1 MTNADDVRAK
11 MPCPLHTIFCII
23 NQIQT
28 DCIEPWYEQIKQL
41 ADGANK
47 WAPEMHK
54 AVIFGMYPE
63 LEEASKEFYRK
74 CKDIYNELKN
84 NPHQDGEILSDYLKK
99 CSFKIG
105 EQYGLNKNRYLFN
118 EMSEEQTKRFMQRKD
133 IEIKNM
139 CKKQAEAMI
148 DPLHIVMQGLCE
160 KVTPKDCEKLIS
172 DFAIAEVVFTCAKA
186 NNYERIELRKKSIP
200 DAYSIYEQVK
210 KSLEVANIKDCY
222 QIIDHKNYKQFAQ
235 TLGNFKYNGKEYNL
249 LDVVRPITQKRDKFG
264 NIEEIRSN
272 TFSPSHSNKRV

>member
-1 MTNADDVRAK
+1 
-11 MPCPLHTIFCII
+11 
-23 NQIQT
+23 
-28 DCIEPWYEQIKQL
+28 
-41 ADGANK
+41 
-47 WAPEMHK
+47 
-54 AVIFGMYPE
+54 
-63 LEEASKEFYRK
+63 
-74 CKDIYNELKN
+74 
-84 NPHQDGEILSDYLKK
+84 
-99 CSFKIG
+99 
-105 EQYGLNKNRYLFN
+105 
-118 EMSEEQTKRFMQRKD
+118 MQRKD

-222 QIIDHKNYKQFAQ
+222 QIIDHKNYKQ
-235 TLGNFKYNGKEYNL
+235 LIY
-249 LDVVRPITQKRDKFG
+249 
-264 NIEEIRSN
+264 
-272 TFSPSHSNKRV
+272 